1 MSMNGST
8 RRHEKERT
16 APAGGNSAPTLRDV
30 AGRAGVSPMTVSRA
44 LREDPRV
51 ADATRRRVLVAVD
64 ELGYRRNEHARNLR
78 LGRTSGLVG
87 LVVTNLA
94 NPFYSQL
101 ALGVEAVAG
110 EHGLKVVLGNTGED
124 VERERRLVEEL
135 AGRRVD
141 GMIVV
146 PAGSD
151 HSHLSPA
158 RTGRIPIVLG
168 ARPPSKLAL
177 DCVLV
182 DDFNGA
188 REATARLIAKG
199 ARRVGFL
206 GLPPSAW
213 TGSERYRGF
222 CVALEGAGVRLDE
235 RYVLRAQRTIAE
247 AEAAALELL
256 GLPAPPDAL
265 FCANSRITVGAFRAI
280 RGMGAGTMLAGFD
293 DFELADMLGLP
304 LIVVAY
310 EPEELGRQAARLL
323 LDRMNHRGPDEP
335 PAQRI
340 VIPTTVIEYGPVEAR
355 NSAGR

>member
-1 MSMNGST
+1 V
-8 RRHEKERT
+8 RKV
-16 APAGGNSAPTLRDV
+16 PAAGKPAPTLRDV

-51 ADATRRRVLVAVD
+51 SDATRRRVLAAVG
-64 ELGYRRNEHARNLR
+64 ELGYRRNELARNLR

-101 ALGVEAVAG
+101 AIGVEAIAG
-110 EHGLKVVLGNTGED
+110 EHGLKVVLGNTAED

-135 AGRRVD
+135 AARRVD

-151 HSHLSPA
+151 HSHLRPE
-158 RTGRIPIVLG
+158 RVGRIPIVLG
-168 ARPPSKLAL
+168 ARPPSKLEL

-188 REATARLIAKG
+188 REATARLIARG

-222 CVALEGAGVRLDE
+222 CVALEDAGVRLDD
-235 RYVLRAQRTIAE
+235 RYVRRAQRTIAA
-247 AEAAALELL
+247 AEDAALELL
-256 GLPAPPDAL
+256 GLRAPPDSL
-265 FCANSRITVGAFRAI
+265 FCANSRNTVGAFRAI
-280 RGMGAGTMLAGFD
+280 RGTGAGTMLAGFD

-323 LDRMNHRGPDEP
+323 IDRMNHRGADEP
-335 PAQRI
+335 PARRI

-355 NSAGR
+355 IGAAR

>member
-1 MSMNGST
+1 MDGST
-8 RRHEKERT
+8 RREDKELT
-16 APAGGNSAPTLRDV
+16 VPAAGNSAPTLRDV
-30 AGRAGVSPMTVSRA
+30 AGRAGVSPMTVSRS
-44 LREDPRV
+44 LHGDPRV
-51 ADATRRRVLVAVD
+51 SDATRRRVLEAVD
-64 ELGYRRNEHARNLR
+64 ELGYRRNELARNLR

-101 ALGVEAVAG
+101 ALGVEAIAG
-110 EHGLKVVLGNTGED
+110 EHGLKVMLGNTGED
-124 VERERRLVEEL
+124 VERERRLVEEFS
-135 AGRRVD
+135 ARRVD

-151 HSHLSPA
+151 HAHLSPA

-168 ARPPSKLAL
+168 ARPPSKLEL

-188 REATARLIAKG
+188 REATARLIARG

-206 GLPPSAW
+206 GLPPTAW

-222 CVALEGAGVRLDE
+222 CVALEEAGVPLDD
-235 RYVLRAQRTIAE
+235 RYVRRAQRTIAASE
-247 AEAAALELL
+247 DAARELL
-256 GLPAPPDAL
+256 GLTEPPDAL

-280 RGMGAGTMLAGFD
+280 RGTGASTMLAGFD

-323 LDRMNHRGPDEP
+323 IDRMGQGRGGAATP
-335 PAQRI
+335 PRRV
-340 VIPTTVIEYGPVEAR
+340 VIPTTVVEYGAVEAR
-355 NSAGR
+355 TGGAG